1 MANGEVEFKIRKTGA
16 SQTLSP
22 DAAFNAI
29 METR

>member
-1 MANGEVEFKIRKTGA
+1 VEFKIRKTGA